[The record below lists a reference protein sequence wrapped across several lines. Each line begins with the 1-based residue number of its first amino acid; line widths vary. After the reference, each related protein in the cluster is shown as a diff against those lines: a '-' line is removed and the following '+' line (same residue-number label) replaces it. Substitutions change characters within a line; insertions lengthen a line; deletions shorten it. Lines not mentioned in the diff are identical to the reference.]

1 MKKHHSS
8 DTRLLL
14 KGTTPRFQ
22 IDNVNKEDD
31 IVKSQTTITNSSH
44 DVYESDFGTMAVKY
58 DRWTPLGAAAILE
71 EGKFNTAFLRPINA
85 TKLAKVGSSEN
96 FMVEGEFTL
105 ESLSENAN
113 AVVLGAAL

>member
-44 DVYESDFGTMAVKY
+44 DVYESDFDSSASM
-58 DRWTPLGAAAILE
+58 
-71 EGKFNTAFLRPINA
+71 N
-85 TKLAKVGSSEN
+85 SSELKDE
-96 FMVEGEFTL
+96 VPGEMT
-105 ESLSENAN
+105 SDDI
-113 AVVLGAAL
+113 